1 MIITIQVDTENSKD
15 IEKAMA
21 MLHGLGGPTAQRT
34 DEDEGER
41 MLNILL
47 LERVS
52 VRASNIVGSF
62 MGRNPGVIKTIH
74 DLRRIVQ
81 SGKLRGSGCG
91 PKTRVELSE
100 EIEKILAE

>member
-1 MIITIQVDTENSKD
+1 MIHVATLAEMCEILKIDATTGAKHWR
-15 IEKAMA
+15 KWPHFFA
-21 MLHGLGGPTAQRT
+21 T
-34 DEDEGER
+34 DG
-41 MLNILL
+41 
-47 LERVS
+47 
-52 VRASNIVGSF
+52 RASNIVGSF